1 MPARRA
7 SGSRGR
13 PIEVALAAL
22 VRALEVSRA
31 PWMIIGGIAIIAR
44 GVRRMTTDI
53 DAAVRGD
60 AVTPRRLLDTLGE
73 QAIEPRIPGVE
84 AFARKNLVLL
94 VRHVPTGVDLDISLA
109 WSGFELAALEA
120 RTKVKYGRV
129 GAFMATAEDLVIFKA
144 VAARP
149 RDLEDAEALLTLYP
163 NIDVVRVRRDVEALA
178 ELAGAEEIVAGFEW
192 ALARARRAK
201 PSRR

>member
-1 MPARRA
+1 MPGRRA
-7 SGSRGR
+7 SAN
-13 PIEVALAAL
+13 PIELALAAL
-22 VRALEVSRA
+22 VRGLDSSRA

-60 AVTPRRLLDTLGE
+60 AVTTSQLVVALAKQRIG
-73 QAIEPRIPGVE
+73 PRIADAV

-94 VRHVPTGVDLDISLA
+94 MRHEPTGVDLDLSLA

-120 RTKVKYGRV
+120 RTEAKYGRV
-129 GAFMATAEDLVIFKA
+129 GAFMATAEDLVVFKA

-163 NIDVVRVRRDVEALA
+163 SINVARVRRMVKELA
-178 ELAGAEEIVAGFEW
+178 ELAEAEEIVTLFEE
-192 ALARARRAK
+192 ALARSRPKKRRK
-201 PSRR
+201 R